1 MKLSDYGKQAGIS
14 YQTAWRMWKRRELNA
29 YQLPTGTII
38 VKTEESEIA
47 SEPIAC
53 IYSRVSSAENKSN
66 LDAQAIRLTNFAIAK
81 GYRVYK
87 VVKEVGSGLNDN
99 GKQLAKILVD
109 DNYNILIVEHKDR
122 LARFGT
128 NYLKILLE
136 KTGKKLEIVNEA
148 DNGKDELL
156 EDLVAI
162 ITSFCARL
170 YGLRRSKRKTEKIIK
185 ELTDNEAGRKTH
197 SERK

>member
-1 MKLSDYGKQAGIS
+1 MKLSDYAKQAGIS
-14 YQTAWRMWKRRELNA
+14 YQTAWRMWKRGELNA
-29 YQLPTGTII
+29 YQLPTGTI
-38 VKTEESEIA
+38 VVRTDEAETVW
-47 SEPIAC
+47 EPVAC

-66 LDAQAIRLTNFAIAK
+66 LEAQAERLTNYAIAR
-81 GYRVYK
+81 GYRIYK

-99 GKQLAKILVD
+99 RKQLANILVD

-148 DNGKDELL
+148 DNGKDELMQ
-156 EDLVAI
+156 DLVAI

-170 YGLRRSKRKTEKIIK
+170 YGLRRSKRKTEKIIE
-185 ELTDNEAGRKTH
+185 ELNNEA
-197 SERK
+197 S

>member
-1 MKLSDYGKQAGIS
+1 MKLSDYAKLAGIS
-14 YQTAWRMWKRRELNA
+14 YQTAWRMWKRGELNA
-29 YQLPTGTII
+29 YQLPTGTIV
-38 VKTEESEIA
+38 VKTD
-47 SEPIAC
+47 EPPTKNEAIAC
-53 IYSRVSSAENKSN
+53 IYSRVSSAENKPN
-66 LDAQAIRLTNFAIAK
+66 LEAQAERLTNYAIAK
-81 GYRVYK
+81 GYRIYK
-87 VVKEVGSGLNDN
+87 IIKEVGSGLNDN
-99 GKQLAKILVD
+99 RKQLANILVD

-136 KTGKKLEIVNEA
+136 KTGKKIEIVNEA

-156 EDLVAI
+156 EDLAAI

-185 ELTDNEAGRKTH
+185 ELNNEA
-197 SERK
+197 S